1 MDNERLHTAI
11 SHPRF
16 SRYYVA
22 CENNKRRAIRLYRG
36 NILLSQK
43 MYALIGIFEVIL
55 RNSIDRHFIR
65 NKGNYWLE
73 EAVQPGGYLDV
84 AAGCE
89 EAFHSVQEALERLGP
104 GYTHDGL
111 ITKLSFGFWTYQ
123 FAKKQYAASGNSLLN
138 IFPGRPVGVNQKIVF
153 QDLMRINDIRNRI
166 AHYEP
171 ICFDKDKGFVSTTLV
186 SHRYDSIRDLLNWL
200 GCNVRRILYGIDGV
214 SRAINIVNAI

>member
-65 NKGNYWLE
+65 GKGNYWLE
-73 EAVQPGGYLDV
+73 EAVQPGGYLDIS
-84 AAGCE
+84 AGCE
-89 EAFHSVQEALERLGP
+89 DSFHSVQEALGRLGS

-111 ITKLSFGFWTYQ
+111 ITKLSFGFWTHQ

-138 IFPGRPVGVNQKIVF
+138 IFPNRPVGVSQKIVF

-171 ICFDKDKGFVSTTLV
+171 ICFDKDTGIVSTTIVL
-186 SHRYDSIRDLLNWL
+186 HRYDLIRDLLYWL
-200 GCNVRRILYGIDGV
+200 GCNVRSILYGIDGV
-214 SRAINIVNAI
+214 SGAINIVNEI